1 MKIPLI
7 KTFKFKILLLAVG
20 AGFVPLIVI
29 TLAAGLF
36 SLHLK
41 RDFSQSLEEIKVREG
56 QRLEEQKNALINSQ
70 LRQKALD
77 VAQEIAYFLEY
88 HRPQTF
94 EEIRR
99 DPEFREIAV
108 QPVGLIGETFLLGPE
123 RKRILLHS
131 QPALEGQDP
140 ARVFHCAHLE
150 KFLEQFREKKYWS
163 SGLCACEAGLDA
175 DQETRY
181 RIFLAPVPI
190 SPPGVPA
197 LLVGAMADL
206 KKVDQS
212 FDSGR
217 ILKTAMNL
225 SSALM
230 DARVLQFQQGIVVF
244 LGGVGLLGLLT
255 GLYLT
260 RRQAREMAA
269 LTQAA
274 EAYNAGDLDYRICQ
288 PAEDE
293 LGELAHTLHRMAASL
308 KENTVSRLE
317 WENTFDVIPD
327 QIMVLNGELR
337 VTRLNRAAAAY
348 MGVSPQEALGRP
360 CYELMHQTF
369 GPPDF
374 CPHGQAIKEGVRSHL
389 EYYFADKGR
398 TLLVTLDPRR
408 NAAGEIIGTV
418 HVARD
423 ITPLKQM
430 QQEMARN
437 SQFLNKVI
445 ETTPVAVGVVNRQG
459 LFTQVNPQF
468 FQEYGY
474 TPENILGK
482 HFSVL
487 YADEAEMQQV
497 LKELRKQGEV
507 LSRRG
512 LFRHKNGQT
521 VPTRFSIRKLW
532 GADGAL
538 LGSVAVGRNISEE
551 TSLQRQLEQAQKLEA
566 IANLAGGLAHN
577 INNLLMTI
585 MGLTILMLSQIEP
598 GHPFYPD
605 LKDIERQVQAGR
617 EITQNLLTFA
627 RGTPFKIKP
636 LDLSNLVRVTADMLA
651 RTRRDLVVLV
661 DLPPDLPPV
670 MADPNQIQQVLLNLL
685 INAWQAM
692 PYGGKIDISGRVVN
706 LTEWQDPAWEVKGG
720 QFVGL
725 EVKDQGVGMDEEIM
739 SHLFE
744 PFFTTKGPD
753 QGTGLGL
760 ASAYRIIRNHGGAIQ
775 VKSKKGQGSSFTIF
789 LPVSQSQPQ
798 ASHLE
803 ESHLVEGE
811 GTILVVDDEPVL
823 LRVTARLLE
832 KLGYRVLQA
841 PSGEKALAIFKKR
854 APKIDLVLLD
864 LIMPGL
870 NGLNTLKHLRALDP
884 KVRVLLLSG
893 YEDRVGERLPPEV
906 DFLSKPYSLEL
917 LSQKVASAL
926 QR

>member
-7 KTFKFKILLLAVG
+7 KTFKFKILLLAVM

-29 TLAAGLF
+29 ILAAGLF

-41 RDFSQSLEEIKVREG
+41 RDFSQSLEEIKIREG
-56 QRLEEQKNALINSQ
+56 QRLEEQKKALINSH

-77 VAQEIAYFLEY
+77 VSQEIADYLER
-88 HRPQTF
+88 HPLHST
-94 EEIRR
+94 EKLLR
-99 DPEFREIAV
+99 DPKFREIAV
-108 QPVGLIGETFLLGPE
+108 QPVGLIGQTFLLTPE

-131 QPALEGQDP
+131 RTSLEGEGLAKVFP
-140 ARVFHCAHLE
+140 CPRVDE
-150 KFLEQFREKKYWS
+150 FLDRFGEKKCWS
-163 SGLCACEAGLDA
+163 SSLCEGESGVNAGNA
-175 DQETRY
+175 PRY
-181 RIFLAPVPI
+181 QVCLAPVSVR
-190 SPPGVPA
+190 SPGGPD
-197 LLVGAMADL
+197 LLVGAWADL
-206 KKVDQS
+206 GKLDQS
-212 FDSGR
+212 IAPAR

-225 SSALM
+225 TGALM
-230 DARVLQFQQGIVVF
+230 DARVLQFQQGIFVF
-244 LGGVGLLGLLT
+244 LGGVGLTGLLT
-255 GLYLT
+255 GLYLS

-269 LTQAA
+269 LTRAA

-327 QIMVLNGELR
+327 QIMVLNGDQR
-337 VTRLNRAAAAY
+337 VNRLNRAAAAY
-348 MGVSPQEALGRP
+348 MGVSPQEALGRH
-360 CYELMHQTF
+360 CYELMHQTS

-389 EYYFADKGR
+389 EYYFEDKGR

-487 YADEAEMQQV
+487 YADESEMRQV
-497 LKELRKQGEV
+497 LKELREQGEV

-532 GADGAL
+532 GADGEL
-538 LGSVAVGRNISEE
+538 LGSVAVGKNISEE
-551 TSLQRQLEQAQKLEA
+551 TSLQRQLEQAHKLEA

-577 INNLLMTI
+577 FNNLLMTI
-585 MGLTILMLSQIEP
+585 MGLTVLMLSQIEP

-661 DLPPDLPPV
+661 DLPPHLPPV
-670 MADPNQIQQVLLNLL
+670 MADPGQIQQVLLNLL

-692 PYGGKIDISGRVVN
+692 PQGGEIDISGRAEN

-725 EVKDQGVGMDEEIM
+725 EVKDQGVGMDEETL
-739 SHLFE
+739 SHLYE

-841 PSGEKALAIFKKR
+841 PSGEKALAIFKKQ

-870 NGLNTLKHLRALDP
+870 NGLKTLEYLQALDP

-926 QR
+926 GR

>member
-7 KTFKFKILLLAVG
+7 KTFKFKILLLAVM

-29 TLAAGLF
+29 ILAAGLF
-36 SLHLK
+36 SHHLK
-41 RDFSQSLEEIKVREG
+41 RDFSRSLEEIKIREG
-56 QRLEEQKNALINSQ
+56 QRLEEQNKALINSH

-77 VAQEIAYFLEY
+77 VSQEIADYLER
-88 HRPQTF
+88 HPLHST
-94 EEIRR
+94 EKLLR
-99 DPEFREIAV
+99 DPKFREIAV
-108 QPVGLIGETFLLGPE
+108 QPVGLIGQTFLLTPE

-131 QPALEGQDP
+131 QTSLEGEALAKVFP
-140 ARVFHCAHLE
+140 CPRVDE
-150 KFLEQFREKKYWS
+150 FLDRFGEKKCWS
-163 SGLCACEAGLDA
+163 SSLCESESGVNAGNA
-175 DQETRY
+175 PRY
-181 RIFLAPVPI
+181 QVCLAPV
-190 SPPGVPA
+190 SVRPPGGPD
-197 LLVGAMADL
+197 LLVGAWADL
-206 KKVDQS
+206 SRLEQS
-212 FDSGR
+212 FAPAR
-217 ILKTAMNL
+217 VLRTAMNL
-225 SSALM
+225 TGALM
-230 DARVLQFQQGIVVF
+230 DARVLQFQQGIFVF
-244 LGGVGLLGLLT
+244 LGGVGLAGLLT

-317 WENTFDVIPD
+317 WENTFNIIPD
-327 QIMVLNGELR
+327 QIMVLDGEQR
-337 VTRLNRAAAAY
+337 ITRLNRAAAAY

-360 CYELMHQTF
+360 CYELMHQTP

-374 CPHGQAIKEGVRSHL
+374 CPCGRAIKEGFRSHL
-389 EYYFADKGR
+389 EYSFEDKGR

-408 NAAGEIIGTV
+408 NAAGEIIGSV

-423 ITPLKQM
+423 ITSLKQM
-430 QQEMARN
+430 QQELAQA
-437 SQFLNKVI
+437 SHFLKQII
-445 ETTPVAVGVVNRQG
+445 ESAPVGVTIVNREG
-459 LFTQVNPQF
+459 FLTHLNPQF
-468 FQEYGY
+468 ISEYGY
-474 TPENILGK
+474 TPEEFLNRHYSLI
-482 HFSVL
+482 
-487 YADEAEMQQV
+487 YANEAERLAV
-497 LKELRKQGEV
+497 LDELRDRGEV
-507 LSRRG
+507 LSRRVLLKHQDG
-512 LFRHKNGQT
+512 RT
-521 VPTRFSIRKLW
+521 VPTRISIRKLW
-532 GADGAL
+532 GADGEL
-538 LGSVAVGRNISEE
+538 LGSVAMGRNISEE
-551 TSLQRQLEQAQKLEA
+551 VSLQRQLEQAHKLEA

-627 RGTPFKIKP
+627 RGTSFKIQP
-636 LDLSNLVRVTADMLA
+636 LDLNELVRASADMLA

-670 MADPNQIQQVLLNLL
+670 AADPGQIQQVLLNLL

-692 PYGGKIDISGRVVN
+692 PYGGKIVIRGRAVN
-706 LTEWQDPAWEVKGG
+706 LTEWQDLAWEVKPGH
-720 QFVGL
+720 FVRLAVG
-725 EVKDQGVGMDEEIM
+725 DQGVGMDEETM

-760 ASAYRIIRNHGGAIQ
+760 ASAYRIIKDHGGAIQ
-775 VKSKKGQGSSFTIF
+775 VKSKEGKGSTFTIF

-798 ASHLE
+798 GLYLE

-811 GTILVVDDEPVL
+811 GTVLVVDDEPTL

-832 KLGYRVLQA
+832 KLGYQVLQA
-841 PSGEKALAIFKKR
+841 PSGEKALGIFKER
-854 APKIDLVLLD
+854 GPQIDLVLLD

-870 NGLNTLKHLRALDP
+870 NGLKTLEHLRALDP
-884 KVRVLLLSG
+884 QVRVLLLSG
-893 YEDRVGERLPPEV
+893 YEDRLGERLPPEV
-906 DFLSKPYSLEL
+906 HFLSKPYSLEL

-926 QR
+926 RR